1 MAMPQPNDHFT
12 YADALTW
19 DEDDR
24 IELIYGEPVM
34 MAPPSTAHQDIVV
47 DLTAQFR
54 TYLRDKTCRV
64 YSAPF
69 GVRLFQQEGEHPEDV
84 DTLVEPDLSIVCDE
98 NKLDEAGYRGAPAL
112 IVEVLSPSNQRHDRF
127 VKFRLYQRA
136 GVKEYWIV
144 DPEAK
149 HVQVDT
155 LEEDG
160 QYSSAIVYGAEDKLP
175 VGVLEGLI
183 IDLSWVF
190 PKDR

>member
-112 IVEVLSPSNQRHDRF
+112 IVDVLSPSNQRHDRF

-149 HVQVDT
+149 HVQVYT

>member
-1 MAMPQPNDHFT
+1 MPMPQPREHYT
-12 YADALTW
+12 LADALTW

-34 MAPPSTAHQDIVV
+34 MAPPSTTHQDIVV

-69 GVRLFQQEGEHPEDV
+69 GVRLFQQEGEHPEEV
-84 DTLVEPDLSIVCDE
+84 DTLVEPDLSVVCEED
-98 NKLDEAGYRGAPAL
+98 KLDESGYRGAPAL

-149 HVQVDT
+149 HVQVYT

-160 QYSSAIVYGAEDKLP
+160 QYSSATVYGASDKLP
-175 VGVLEGLI
+175 VVVLEGLT

>member
-1 MAMPQPNDHFT
+1 MPQPNDHFT

-149 HVQVDT
+149 HVQVYT

>member
-12 YADALTW
+12 YADARTW

-149 HVQVDT
+149 HVQVYT

>member
-112 IVEVLSPSNQRHDRF
+112 IVEVLSTSNQRHDRF

-149 HVQVDT
+149 HVQVYT

>member
-1 MAMPQPNDHFT
+1 MAMPQPNDHIT

-19 DEDDR
+19 DEEDR
-24 IELIYGEPVM
+24 IDLIYGEPVM
-34 MAPPSTAHQDIVV
+34 MAPPSTAPQDIVV

-149 HVQVDT
+149 HVQVYT

>member
-112 IVEVLSPSNQRHDRF
+112 IVEVLSPGNQRHDRF

-149 HVQVDT
+149 HVQVYT

>member
-1 MAMPQPNDHFT
+1 MSMPQPRQHYT
-12 YADALTW
+12 LADALTW
-19 DEDDR
+19 DEDER
-24 IELIYGEPVM
+24 IELIDGEPVM
-34 MAPPSTAHQDIVV
+34 MAPPSTMHQDIVV

-69 GVRLFQQEGEHPEDV
+69 GVRLFQQEGERPEET
-84 DTLVEPDLSIVCDE
+84 DTLVEPDLSIVCDKD
-98 NKLDEAGYRGAPAL
+98 KLDESGYRGAPAL
-112 IVEVLSPSNQRHDRF
+112 IVEVLSPSSQRHDRF

-149 HVQVDT
+149 HVQVYT

-160 QYSSAIVYGAEDKLP
+160 QYASATVYGASDKLP
-175 VGVLEGLI
+175 VGVLEGLT

>member
-149 HVQVDT
+149 HVQVYT